1 MNWMRAIHIVLALS
15 VMVLGL
21 NVIGLKKDRDYYQD
35 ESSQLRAMKDNVIVC
50 KYFATNGDVRSYLY
64 KLALGESYMV
74 DFLPEPKT
82 KLVRVSLF
90 MGIRSDMPDMPIEKS
105 TPWDSLSIQD
115 KMFLCAYGSSGN
127 KLNREDLKEI
137 TERYGAK

>member
-1 MNWMRAIHIVLALS
+1 MTWIRGIYITLALS
-15 VMVLGL
+15 VLVLGL
-21 NVIGLKKDRDYYQD
+21 VNMNLKKDRDYYMD
-35 ESSQLRAMKDNVIVC
+35 ESKRLREIKDNVIVC
-50 KYFATNGDVRSYLY
+50 KYFATDGDVRSYLY

-74 DFLPEPKT
+74 DFLPEPKI

-90 MGIRSDMPDMPIEKS
+90 RGIRSDMPDMPIEKS

-127 KLNREDLKEI
+127 KMSKLDIKEI
-137 TERYGAK
+137 VKRYGE